1 MGTFN
6 EFKKEHYSTLIDE
19 LTDELEEMTRERNI
33 WRATCAIGFV
43 VFVLLGY
50 FGFW

>member
-1 MGTFN
+1 MNPN
-6 EFKKEHYSTLIDE
+6 ELIKVMNECEE
-19 LTDELEEMTRERNI
+19 LEDELEEMTRERNI

-43 VFVLLGY
+43 IFVLLGY